1 MVNHTR
7 IINSR
12 FFNNSAEY
20 GGAISLTGNNFT
32 VDNSIFENNSADH
45 GAAIYCPDED
55 ILRSNSKFLNNK
67 ASSYVRGEITDDSQ
81 IIITLL
87 GGNEYINAISAA
99 SGIRFNNVIY
109 WNGTVANTDL
119 MPPRYNTNPGQNVT
133 LEFYDE
139 DGNLVENITLVTD
152 GQSKVYYATYNLD
165 SGKYSYKAYHMDDEY
180 YTYSGFVNGSFEVNS
195 SPSSVTINI
204 YDGAEFNYL
213 DCNISFDIVNK
224 TVPIVVI
231 TSMDGSQVYINQTVD
246 EDYFVVELEP
256 NDDYYNI
263 TVYNSPT
270 IDYSKSQDSKLFKI
284 LKLNSS
290 IVINPIPDVAYGD
303 EFNIT
308 FDGENLTTVNVTIFD
323 SNNTIVWSQ
332 NTTNKSVTV
341 PVLPEGT
348 YQVTLINYGDNIHK
362 ESSDSTIF
370 NIVDLYNDVLVSV
383 DDVVFGEDVVINVF
397 ADVDGVLSVDVNG
410 TVLSVDVSGG
420 NGSVSLSLPVGAYY
434 ANATFDNDNY
444 TSIIT
449 NATFKVVE
457 AFNNVLV
464 SVDDVVFG
472 EDVVINVFADVDGVL
487 SVDVNGTVLS
497 VDVSGGNGSVSLSL
511 PVGAY
516 YANATFDND
525 DYSSVITNA
534 TFNVT
539 PASNNVIVSV
549 DDVVF
554 GEDVVINV
562 FADVDGIYSV
572 DVNGTVLSVD
582 VSGGKGS
589 VSLSLPVGAY
599 YANATFD
606 NGNYSSAITN
616 ATFNVIKCGTVLVA
630 NNTTVGH
637 GSGQLS
643 AILAAGDTPLEGK
656 TIKVNV
662 GTIDVAPVTGA
673 DGLVLIDLSSLVV
686 GNYTAYIV
694 FDGDDEY
701 DGASIEV
708 TVSVVNNKRA
718 AKDLQDL
725 IDNAE
730 VGSVIDLGNYE
741 YENVSNVNITKS
753 IILKGDDTIITGLGD
768 GSPMFNIIPK
778 SKNGPNELNITNIS
792 FKLNNGDI
800 VFKAIADNDTN
811 VYLIDVASINIKGNT
826 FSAIDDDVIPESAT
840 ILLLES
846 ERGILS
852 PTGTINISANTIDAG
867 VKPFKFHVTE
877 IASGG
882 DVHILPQNITPPR
895 KATVIEYHDMN
906 TTTVDESAD
915 GRIGEYFKVTLKD
928 SEGNALATKD
938 VQIGFNGVVYDVK
951 TDEDGVAQLQINLKY
966 KGAYT
971 FAICFLGDGEYNAS
985 FVVAKITVKEQTPR
999 LTVPDKSYAASDN
1012 TKTLT
1017 ATFKSEN
1024 GGLIANKWITFTVN
1038 GKTYKT
1044 KTDENGVASVNVSLN
1059 KKGTYSFTAKY
1070 GGDST
1075 CVAISKTAN
1084 LIIK

>member
-1 MVNHTR
+1 MIFAITVLKENVALCKLQQNENIIIEDCNFTNNHAYFGSVNLIDNNETLISRCIFFNNSADSGGAVNGNLVNHTR

-32 VDNSIFENNSADH
+32 VDNSIFENNFADH

-55 ILRSNSKFLNNK
+55 ILMSNSKFLNNK

-397 ADVDGVLSVDVNG
+397 AEVDGD
-410 TVLSVDVSGG
+410 
-420 NGSVSLSLPVGAYY
+420 
-434 ANATFDNDNY
+434 
-444 TSIIT
+444 
-449 NATFKVVE
+449 
-457 AFNNVLV
+457 
-464 SVDDVVFG
+464 
-472 EDVVINVFADVDGVL
+472 
-487 SVDVNGTVLS
+487 
-497 VDVSGGNGSVSLSL
+497 
-511 PVGAY
+511 
-516 YANATFDND
+516 
-525 DYSSVITNA
+525 
-534 TFNVT
+534 
-539 PASNNVIVSV
+539 
-549 DDVVF
+549 
-554 GEDVVINV
+554 
-562 FADVDGIYSV
+562 YSV
-572 DVNGTVLSVD
+572 DVNGTVLSVN
-582 VSGGKGS
+582 VSGGKGR

-951 TDEDGVAQLQINLKY
+951 TDEEGVAQLQINLKY

-971 FAICFLGDGEYNAS
+971 FAICFLGDGDYNAS

-1038 GKTYKT
+1038 GKIYKA
-1044 KTDENGVASVNVSLN
+1044 KTNANGIASVNVSIN
-1059 KKGTYSFTAKY
+1059 KKGTYAFVAKFA
-1070 GGDST
+1070 GDST
-1075 CVAISKTAN
+1075 YAAINKTAI
-1084 LIIK
+1084 LTIS

>member
-32 VDNSIFENNSADH
+32 VDNSIFENNFADH

-370 NIVDLYNDVLVSV
+370 NIVDLYND
-383 DDVVFGEDVVINVF
+383 
-397 ADVDGVLSVDVNG
+397 
-410 TVLSVDVSGG
+410 
-420 NGSVSLSLPVGAYY
+420 
-434 ANATFDNDNY
+434 
-444 TSIIT
+444 
-449 NATFKVVE
+449 
-457 AFNNVLV
+457 VLV

>member
-420 NGSVSLSLPVGAYY
+420 
-434 ANATFDNDNY
+434 
-444 TSIIT
+444 
-449 NATFKVVE
+449 K
-457 AFNNVLV
+457 
-464 SVDDVVFG
+464 
-472 EDVVINVFADVDGVL
+472 
-487 SVDVNGTVLS
+487 
-497 VDVSGGNGSVSLSL
+497 GSVSLSL

>member
-1 MVNHTR
+1 MIFAITVLKENVALCKLQQNENIIIEDCNFTNNHAYFGSVNLIDNNETLISRCIFFNNSADSGGAVNGNLVNHTR

-32 VDNSIFENNSADH
+32 VDNSIFENNFADH

-55 ILRSNSKFLNNK
+55 ILMSNSKFLNNK

-397 ADVDGVLSVDVNG
+397 AEVDGD
-410 TVLSVDVSGG
+410 
-420 NGSVSLSLPVGAYY
+420 
-434 ANATFDNDNY
+434 
-444 TSIIT
+444 
-449 NATFKVVE
+449 
-457 AFNNVLV
+457 
-464 SVDDVVFG
+464 
-472 EDVVINVFADVDGVL
+472 
-487 SVDVNGTVLS
+487 
-497 VDVSGGNGSVSLSL
+497 
-511 PVGAY
+511 
-516 YANATFDND
+516 
-525 DYSSVITNA
+525 
-534 TFNVT
+534 
-539 PASNNVIVSV
+539 
-549 DDVVF
+549 
-554 GEDVVINV
+554 
-562 FADVDGIYSV
+562 YSV
-572 DVNGTVLSVD
+572 DVNGTVLSVN
-582 VSGGKGS
+582 VSGGKGR

-951 TDEDGVAQLQINLKY
+951 TDEEGVAQLQINLKY

-971 FAICFLGDGEYNAS
+971 FAICFLGDGDYNAS

-1044 KTDENGVASVNVSLN
+1044 KTDGNGVASVNVSLN

-1075 CVAISKTAN
+1075 YVAISKTAN

>member
-1 MVNHTR
+1 MIFAITVLKENVALCKLQQNENIIIEDCNFTNNHAYFGSVNLIDNNETLISRCIFFNNSADSGGAVNGNLVNHTR

-32 VDNSIFENNSADH
+32 VDNSIFENNFADH

-55 ILRSNSKFLNNK
+55 ILMSNSKFLNNK

-397 ADVDGVLSVDVNG
+397 ADVDGIYSVDVNG
-410 TVLSVDVSGG
+410 TVLSVNVSGG
-420 NGSVSLSLPVGAYY
+420 KGR
-434 ANATFDNDNY
+434 
-444 TSIIT
+444 
-449 NATFKVVE
+449 
-457 AFNNVLV
+457 
-464 SVDDVVFG
+464 
-472 EDVVINVFADVDGVL
+472 
-487 SVDVNGTVLS
+487 
-497 VDVSGGNGSVSLSL
+497 VSLSL

-572 DVNGTVLSVD
+572 DVNGTVLSVN
-582 VSGGKGS
+582 VSGGKGR

-951 TDEDGVAQLQINLKY
+951 TDEEGVAQLQINLKY

-971 FAICFLGDGEYNAS
+971 FAICFLGDGDYNAS

-1044 KTDENGVASVNVSLN
+1044 KTDGNGVASVNVSLN

-1075 CVAISKTAN
+1075 YVAISKTAN